1 MISNPRLSILI
12 LAICSASLAGP
23 GLSRGQSPAHQARQ
37 NFETR
42 TQLEAQAQAAEA
54 SNNKAAAYLIHN
66 RLEHGDFHDGDRIFL
81 TVKGSAGF
89 TDTLT
94 VRSGKMLQLPQMSD
108 FPLDG
113 VLRSELVPKLTAHLG
128 KYLRDP
134 QVQAIQLVRIGILGN
149 VVRPGFYYSP
159 ADIPLSDVLMTAGGP
174 NADADLGKV
183 SVSREGEIIIDQENT
198 HVALREGMSIDLLH
212 IQAGDEIS
220 VGKQWNFNWG
230 IAIPTVTGILGL
242 VLALSQL
249 HR

>member
-1 MISNPRLSILI
+1 MISNIRLQ
-12 LAICSASLAGP
+12 LATVAIYSVGLAVP
-23 GLSRGQSPAHQARQ
+23 ALTAGQSPANQARQ
-37 NFETR
+37 HFETR
-42 TQLEAQAQAAEA
+42 TELEAQAQAAEA
-54 SNNKAAAYLIHN
+54 KNNKAATYLIRS

-94 VRSGKMLQLPQMSD
+94 VRSGRVLQLPQMAD
-108 FPLDG
+108 FPLEG

-134 QVQAIQLVRIGILGN
+134 QVQAIQLVRIGVLGN

-174 NADADLGKV
+174 SSDADLGKV
-183 SVSREGEIIIDQENT
+183 SVRREGDIIIDEENT

-220 VGKQWNFNWG
+220 VGKQRNFNWG
-230 IAIPTVTGILGL
+230 VAIPMVSGVLGL
-242 VLALSQL
+242 LLAVYQIS
-249 HR
+249 R